1 MLSLYNTT
9 LLLRFHQ
16 CATCLRNNG
25 TIMLQDCTNSNGTNI
40 SVNKLAYCTI
50 KLKLHQDKG
59 LYQLLLK
66 CEEDFYAFVCAAK
79 CHSFCLRLCRNMTSP
94 GTGQCSTT
102 YFVGFR
108 TYSLSSLLRMGCFS
122 NTPSSVY
129 GGRGCY
135 TTPQG
140 C

>member
-40 SVNKLAYCTI
+40 IVNKLAYYCTI

-66 CEEDFYAFVCAAK
+66 CEEDFYALVCAAK

-108 TYSLSSLLRMGCFS
+108 TYRRSGNFRVIKFSCFKFFRK
-122 NTPSSVY
+122 NIFVV
-129 GGRGCY
+129 
-135 TTPQG
+135 
-140 C
+140 